1 MPKTKLCD
9 GCQKAQNKFVLS
21 VENLKLFQSK
31 QKPEKSEEYLDVDTE
46 ISGVKRLREWD
57 IYGVLFNE
65 DNESVCSF
73 SVKSATTCDSCWC
86 LQDDTIDSDSEA
98 E

>member
-1 MPKTKLCD
+1 M
-9 GCQKAQNKFVLS
+9 
-21 VENLKLFQSK
+21 
-31 QKPEKSEEYLDVDTE
+31 DVDIE

-65 DNESVCSF
+65 DNDSVYSI
-73 SVKSATTCDSCWC
+73 STVSIQSETTLDSCWC
-86 LQDDTIDSDSEA
+86 LLEETVDSDSES

>member
-1 MPKTKLCD
+1 
-9 GCQKAQNKFVLS
+9 VLS